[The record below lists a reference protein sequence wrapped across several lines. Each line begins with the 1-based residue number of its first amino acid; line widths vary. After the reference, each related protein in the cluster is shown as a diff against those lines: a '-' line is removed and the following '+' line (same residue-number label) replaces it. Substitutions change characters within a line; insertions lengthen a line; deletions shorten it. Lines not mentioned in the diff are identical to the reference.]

1 MAADGA
7 GGIRRL
13 LVANR
18 GEIAVRIMRAATE
31 LGITTIGVHTDA
43 DRRSIHRVKADESYP
58 VGDPARPLAG
68 YLDAEALVEL
78 AVRVDADA
86 LHPGYGFL
94 SESPRLARACAA
106 AGVAFVGPP
115 AAVLEAAGD
124 KVTARGH
131 AAAAGLPVLAATG
144 ALDPDADPVA
154 AAAPLGFPLFVKA
167 AAGGGGRGLRLVRS
181 PAELPDAIAAARA
194 EAEGG
199 FGDATVFLEQA
210 VLRPRHLEVQ
220 VLADATGEVVHL
232 FERDCSVQRRHQK
245 VLEIAPAPALD
256 PGIRA
261 GLCADA
267 VAFAREV
274 GYVNAGTVEFLLGP
288 DGRHHFIEM
297 NPRIQ
302 VEHTITEEVCDV
314 DLVQAQL
321 RIAGGATLADLGLTQ
336 DTIATRGTAIQC
348 RVTTEDPANGFR
360 PGTGR
365 ITAYRSTGGHGVRLD
380 AGTMDV
386 GTEVSPY
393 FDSLLAKL
401 TSRGPDLP
409 SAARRARRALAEFR
423 VRGVPTNLGFL
434 RALLEDP
441 EQLVRELSTA
451 YLDDHPELLAA
462 GGGRD
467 RVSRLLEHV
476 GDVTVNRPH
485 GPPPGRP
492 EPREL
497 LPPAPEGTPPDG
509 TRQRL
514 LADGPEAFAARMRA
528 STALLVTDTT
538 LRDAHQSLLA
548 TRMRTHDML
557 GGAPHLAHRLS
568 GLLSL
573 EAWGGATYDA
583 ALRFLHEDPWERLA
597 ALRAA
602 VPNVCLQM
610 LLRGQNALG
619 YRRYPADV
627 VRAFVREA
635 ADVGVDVF
643 RVFDALND
651 VDRMRPAIEAVREV
665 GRLAE
670 GTLCYSGDLADPR
683 EDLYTLDHYLRTAEG
698 LVAAGAHVLAVK
710 DMAGVLRPPAAA
722 TLIAAL
728 RERFDLPVH
737 LHTHDTLGGQTATYL
752 AAVGAGVD
760 AVDAAAAPLAGT
772 TSQPPLPAVVAMV
785 AGTPRDTG
793 LDLDALLDLEPYW
806 QAVRAASAPFDE
818 ALRAPTGR
826 VLRHAMPGGQITNLM
841 QQAAALGVEG
851 GFDAL
856 ADRYVAADRLLGRL
870 IKVTPT
876 SKVVGDLAIW
886 LAINDVTP
894 EELVEDPGRYA
905 LPASVLDLLAGDLG
919 TPPGGWPEP
928 LRSRVLAAHGVTL
941 TEPTLAPEDA
951 AALSRPGPAAR
962 TLLSELMLP
971 GPTRE
976 FHAARERYGDLSVLP
991 TEVFWHGLAPD
1002 REVSLELEPGVE
1014 VTLALEAVGEV
1025 DETGHRSLHL
1035 RVNGLPRTVE
1045 VLDRAAGTA
1054 PEERILADPA
1064 EPGHLAAQM
1073 TGVVTLTVA
1082 EGDVL
1087 TAGATVGSIEAMK
1100 MESPLRAPVD
1110 GRVARVVV
1118 TSGTRV
1124 EAGDLL
1130 LAVEPG
1136 DGAA

>member
-1 MAADGA
+1 MAADGS

-18 GEIAVRIMRAATE
+18 GEIAVRVMRAATE
-31 LGITTIGVHTDA
+31 LGITTIGVYTEA
-43 DRRSIHRVKADESYP
+43 DRRSIHRVKSDESYV

-68 YLDAEALVEL
+68 YLDADALVEL
-78 AVRVDADA
+78 AVRVGADA

-94 SESPRLARACAA
+94 SESPRLARACAE
-106 AGVAFVGPP
+106 AGVVFVGPP
-115 AAVLEAAGD
+115 AEVLEAAGD

-144 ALDPDADPVA
+144 ALDPAADPHA
-154 AAAPLGFPLFVKA
+154 AAEALGYPLFVKA

-181 PAELPDAIAAARA
+181 PAQLLDAVASARA

-220 VLADATGEVVHL
+220 VLADASGDVIHL

-245 VLEIAPAPALD
+245 VLEIAPAPGLD
-256 PGIRA
+256 PEIRTR
-261 GLCADA
+261 LCADA
-267 VAFAREV
+267 VAFARRV
-274 GYVNAGTVEFLLGP
+274 GYVNAGTVEFLLGG

-321 RIAGGATLADLGLTQ
+321 RIAGGATLTDLGLTQ
-336 DTIATRGTAIQC
+336 DAIATRGTAIQC
-348 RVTTEDPANGFR
+348 RITTEDPSNGFR

-423 VRGVPTNLGFL
+423 VRGVPTNLAFL
-434 RALLEDP
+434 QALLADP
-441 EQLVRELSTA
+441 DQLVRELSTA
-451 YLDDHPELLAA
+451 YLDEHPELLAA
-462 GGGRD
+462 AGGRD

-492 EPREL
+492 DPREL
-497 LPPAPEGTPPDG
+497 LPPLPAGAPPDG

-514 LADGPEAFAARMRA
+514 LADGPEAFAVWMRT
-528 STALLVTDTT
+528 SERLLVTDTT

-557 GGAPHLAHRLS
+557 GAAPHLAHRLPE
-568 GLLSL
+568 LLSL

-597 ALRAA
+597 RLREA

-610 LLRGQNALG
+610 LLRGRNALG
-619 YRRYPADV
+619 YRSYPAVV
-627 VRAFVREA
+627 VRSFVREA

-643 RVFDALND
+643 RIFDALND
-651 VDRMRPAIEAVREV
+651 VERMRPAIEAVREV

-683 EDLYTLDHYLRTAEG
+683 EDVYTLDHYLRTAEG
-698 LVAAGAHVLAVK
+698 LVAAGAHVLCIK

-722 TLIAAL
+722 TLVSAL
-728 RERFDLPVH
+728 RDRFDLPVH

-752 AAVGAGVD
+752 AALGAGVD
-760 AVDAAAAPLAGT
+760 AVDGAASPLAGT

-785 AGTPRDTG
+785 AGTPADTG

-806 QAVRAASAPFDE
+806 QAVRDAYAPFDE
-818 ALRAPTGR
+818 ALRAPTGL

-856 ADRYVAADRLLGRL
+856 ADRYVQADRLLGRL

-894 EELVEDPGRYA
+894 EALVAEPGRYA

-928 LRSRVLAAHGVTL
+928 LRSRVLAAHDVRL
-941 TEPTLAPEDA
+941 EDPVLAAEDEA
-951 AALSRPGPAAR
+951 VLARPGAEAR
-962 TLLSELMLP
+962 RRLSELMLP
-971 GPTRE
+971 GPARE
-976 FHAARERYGDLSVLP
+976 HAAARERYGDLSVLP
-991 TEVFWHGLAPD
+991 TELFWHGLTAD
-1002 REVSLELEPGVE
+1002 REVHVELEPGVE
-1014 VTLALEAVGEV
+1014 VGLALEAVGEA
-1025 DETGHRSLHL
+1025 DESGHRSLHL

-1045 VLDRAAGTA
+1045 VLDRTSGAV
-1054 PEERILADPA
+1054 PEERVLADPA
-1064 EPGHLAAQM
+1064 DPGHLAAQM
-1073 TGVVTLTVA
+1073 TGVVTLGVA
-1082 EGDVL
+1082 EGDAV
-1087 TAGATVGSIEAMK
+1087 TAGTTVGSIEAMK
-1100 MESPLRAPVD
+1100 MESPLRAPTD

-1118 TSGTRV
+1118 GSGTRV

-1130 LAVEPG
+1130 LVVEAL

>member
-1 MAADGA
+1 MAADGV

-18 GEIAVRIMRAATE
+18 GEIAVRVMRAATE
-31 LGITTIGVHTDA
+31 LGITTIGVFTEA

-58 VGDPARPLAG
+58 VGDPVRPLAG
-68 YLDAEALVEL
+68 YLDPDALVDL
-78 AVRVDADA
+78 AVRVGADA

-106 AGVAFVGPP
+106 AGVVFVGPP
-115 AAVLEAAGD
+115 AEVLEAAGD

-131 AAAAGLPVLAATG
+131 AEAAGLPVLAATG
-144 ALDPDADPVA
+144 ALDPTADPHA
-154 AAAPLGFPLFVKA
+154 AAAALGFPLFVKA

-181 PAELPDAIAAARA
+181 PAELVDAVASARA

-220 VLADATGEVVHL
+220 ILADATGDVVHL
-232 FERDCSVQRRHQK
+232 YERDCSVQRRHQK
-245 VLEIAPAPALD
+245 VLEIAPAPGLD
-256 PGIRA
+256 PEVRA
-261 GLCADA
+261 RLCADA
-267 VAFAREV
+267 VAFARRV
-274 GYVNAGTVEFLLGP
+274 GYVNAGTVEFLLGA

-321 RIAGGATLADLGLTQ
+321 RIAGGAELVDLGLTQ
-336 DTIATRGTAIQC
+336 DAIRTRGTAIQC
-348 RVTTEDPANGFR
+348 RITTEDPTNGFR

-365 ITAYRSTGGHGVRLD
+365 ITAYRSAGGHGVRLD

-401 TSRGPDLP
+401 TTRGPDLP
-409 SAARRARRALAEFR
+409 AAARRARRALAEFR

-434 RALLEDP
+434 QALLADP

-451 YLDDHPELLAA
+451 YLDEHPELLAA

-476 GDVTVNRPH
+476 GDVTVNRPF
-485 GPPPGRP
+485 GPSPGRRD
-492 EPREL
+492 PREL
-497 LPPAPEGTPPDG
+497 LPPLPPGTPPDG

-514 LADGPEAFAARMRA
+514 LADGPEAFAAWMRA
-528 STALLVTDTT
+528 SERLLVTDTT

-557 GGAPHLAHRLS
+557 GAAPHLAHRLP

-573 EAWGGATYDA
+573 EAWGGATFDA
-583 ALRFLHEDPWERLA
+583 ALRFLHEDPWERLER
-597 ALRAA
+597 LREA

-619 YRRYPADV
+619 YRRYPAAV

-635 ADVGVDVF
+635 ADAGVDVF

-651 VDRMRPAIEAVREV
+651 VDRMRPALEAVREV

-683 EDLYTLDHYLRTAEG
+683 EDVYTLDHYLHTAEG
-698 LVAAGAHVLAVK
+698 LVEAGAHVLCIK
-710 DMAGVLRPPAAA
+710 DMAGVLRPPAAV
-722 TLIAAL
+722 TLVTAL
-728 RERFDLPVH
+728 RARFDLPVH

-760 AVDAAAAPLAGT
+760 AVDGAAAPLAGT

-785 AGTPRDTG
+785 AGTPTDTG

-806 QAVRAASAPFDE
+806 QAVRDGYAPFDE

-841 QQAAALGVEG
+841 QQATALGVVG

-856 ADRYVAADRLLGRL
+856 AERYVQADRLLGRP

-886 LAINDVTP
+886 LAINDVEP
-894 EELVEDPGRYA
+894 AALVADPGRYA

-928 LRSRVLAAHGVTL
+928 LRSRVLAAHDVRVE
-941 TEPTLAPEDA
+941 EPTLAAEDEA
-951 AALSRPGPAAR
+951 VLARPGPGAR
-962 TLLSELMLP
+962 ARLSALMLP
-971 GPTRE
+971 GPARE
-976 FHAARERYGDLSVLP
+976 HEAARDRFGDLSVLP
-991 TEVFWHGLAPD
+991 TELFWHGLAPD
-1002 REVSLELEPGVE
+1002 REVTVELEPGVE
-1014 VTLALEAVGEV
+1014 VSLALEAVGEA
-1025 DETGHRSLHL
+1025 DDTGHRSLHL

-1045 VLDRAAGTA
+1045 VLDRTSGAA

-1064 EPGHLAAQM
+1064 DPGHLAAQM
-1073 TGVVTLTVA
+1073 TGVVTLVVA
-1082 EGDVL
+1082 EGDVVA
-1087 TAGATVGSIEAMK
+1087 TGATVGSIEAMK
-1100 MESPLRAPVD
+1100 MESPLRAPTD
-1110 GRVARVVV
+1110 GRIARLVVG
-1118 TSGTRV
+1118 SGTRV

-1130 LAVEPG
+1130 LVVESG